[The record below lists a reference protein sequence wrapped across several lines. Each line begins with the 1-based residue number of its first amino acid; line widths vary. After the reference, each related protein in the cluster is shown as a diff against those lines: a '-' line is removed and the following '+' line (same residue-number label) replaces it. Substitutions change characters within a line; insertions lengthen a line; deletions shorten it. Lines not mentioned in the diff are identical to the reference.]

1 LEPHEY
7 WVSLAPLSGEEV
19 GRRLGIDG
27 GSARRKIRDAKR
39 EYPKLDWF
47 GGVLAPAITTAKTR
61 MGIGYWD
68 MHHPKHDKKLWSNVL
83 RYVADT
89 DPDIFVFG
97 GDNEDLEVVSHW
109 VKDKRK
115 VVEGKRLKRD
125 YLDFNR
131 DVLDPLD
138 AILRENVERVFHL
151 GNHEDW
157 VRQYLDVH
165 PEMEGMIEFEE
176 YLHLDGWRVIPY
188 GEIAKFGHLHSMHG
202 TYTNIHHAYKT
213 AQVYNR
219 SMMYGHMHT
228 LQTHTIVTPLDS
240 LPYAATSVPCAC
252 ELNPSYRLNQPNSWV
267 TGFTVFY
274 IRPDGQF
281 NLFPVVAIDGC
292 FTAPDGT
299 YYG

>member
-1 LEPHEY
+1 LESREY
-7 WVSLAPLSGEEV
+7 WASLASLSGEEV

-39 EYPKLDWF
+39 EYPKLDWY

-115 VVEGKRLKRD
+115 IVEGKRLKRD

-138 AILRENVERVFHL
+138 SILRENVERVFHL

-157 VRQYLDVH
+157 VSQYLDVH

-176 YLHLDGWRVIPY
+176 YLHLDGWNVLPY
-188 GEIAKFGHLHSMHG
+188 GHTAKFGHLYSTHG
-202 TYTNIHHAYKT
+202 TYINIHNAYKT
-213 AQVYNR
+213 AQVYGR
-219 SMMYGHMHT
+219 SIMYGHGHT
-228 LQTHTIVTPLDS
+228 LQVHTLVTPLDS
-240 LPYAATSVPCAC
+240 LPYAATQIPCAC
-252 ELNPSYRLNQPNSWV
+252 ELNPSYRLNQPNAWV
-267 TGFTVFY
+267 TGFAVFY
-274 IRPDGQF
+274 VQPNGNF